1 MHNPS
6 QTKLLIDFRLLGYAI
21 GLWVGAVTAS
31 FLSIYQVA
39 GFVGVIALFAF
50 KSRTF
55 QVVLLAF
62 AVGGAIFAIRV
73 ATLDANA
80 ISELVDSK
88 EVITIQAT
96 VTSEPRITRPR
107 VSGSQLR
114 TSQSSFLIRTKDMDI
129 AGSRIKLRLPL
140 RVLNRSHSKILPGQ
154 VIKVSG
160 QLISTPERR
169 VVATLISSQDI
180 EIISEAALFSQVLTN
195 VRTSFKEKVSRF
207 SDNAGAL
214 IPGMII
220 GDTSLQSIDFSNQMR
235 RAGLSHLTAVSGAN
249 FAIVSSLVFFLFRRI
264 IPTIVPRII
273 VTSLALSIFLLLVRP
288 SPSVL
293 RAGVIDRKSTCLNSS
308 HIPLSRMPS
317 SA

>member
-1 MHNPS
+1 
-6 QTKLLIDFRLLGYAI
+6 
-21 GLWVGAVTAS
+21 
-31 FLSIYQVA
+31 
-39 GFVGVIALFAF
+39 
-50 KSRTF
+50 
-55 QVVLLAF
+55 
-62 AVGGAIFAIRV
+62 
-73 ATLDANA
+73 
-80 ISELVDSK
+80 
-88 EVITIQAT
+88 
-96 VTSEPRITRPR
+96 
-107 VSGSQLR
+107 
-114 TSQSSFLIRTKDMDI
+114 MDI

-264 IPTIVPRII
+264 
-273 VTSLALSIFLLLVRP
+273 
-288 SPSVL
+288 
-293 RAGVIDRKSTCLNSS
+293 DRKSTRLNSS
-308 HIPLSRMPS
+308 HTDISRMPS